1 MVYVLGLLIIIVIIL
16 ILLLLFGIIIPGMW
30 NEEE

>member
-1 MVYVLGLLIIIVIIL
+1 MVYVLGLLIIIIIIL